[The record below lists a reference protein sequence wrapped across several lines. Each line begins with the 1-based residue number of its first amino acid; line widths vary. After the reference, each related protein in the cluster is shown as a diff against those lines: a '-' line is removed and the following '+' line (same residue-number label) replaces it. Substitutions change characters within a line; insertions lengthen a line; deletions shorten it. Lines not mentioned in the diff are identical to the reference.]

1 MYILGFDIGG
11 TKCAAV
17 TAEWDGE
24 TVTLLAKVRLDTDTA
39 IPPCEMI
46 GRLMTAAD
54 GILDAKPDCI
64 GISSGGPLDS
74 KRGVIMSPPN
84 LPGWDD
90 VHITEMLEEHYGVK
104 AQLLNDG
111 TYSSICTTIH
121 ITTRRIHIYSH
132 PSSCYA
138 T

>member
-24 TVTLLAKVRLDTDTA
+24 NVTLLQRARIDTDTA

-54 GILDAKPDCI
+54 GIL
-64 GISSGGPLDS
+64 PLT
-74 KRGVIMSPPN
+74 K
-84 LPGWDD
+84 
-90 VHITEMLEEHYGVK
+90 
-104 AQLLNDG
+104 
-111 TYSSICTTIH
+111 YSI
-121 ITTRRIHIYSH
+121 
-132 PSSCYA
+132 
-138 T
+138 